1 MVLIEIFWILFG
13 LDLVSYKYFVR
24 AALAQM
30 SGDFTWIN
38 HYTTSV
44 MVNSRNVPTRLWFTS
59 SVCMCVYFQDWGTN
73 PV

>member
-30 SGDFTWIN
+30 SGDFT
-38 HYTTSV
+38 
-44 MVNSRNVPTRLWFTS
+44 
-59 SVCMCVYFQDWGTN
+59 
-73 PV
+73 